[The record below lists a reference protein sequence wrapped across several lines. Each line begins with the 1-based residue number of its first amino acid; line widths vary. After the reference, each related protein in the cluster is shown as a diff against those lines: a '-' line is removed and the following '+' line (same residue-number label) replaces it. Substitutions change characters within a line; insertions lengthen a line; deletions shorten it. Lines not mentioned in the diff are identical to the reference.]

1 MKRIIPVVLS
11 VLAAVAALSGWW
23 AIAGKEPAA
32 TSARPA
38 GGFLEWSVSDLQQ
51 QMGKKDFQ
59 LINVHVPFQGRISN
73 TDLEVPYDQIDQ
85 NIDRLPRQKD
95 ARIVLYCMSGRM
107 SEIAAQSLVRQGYTN
122 VVNVRGGMMAWR
134 EAGYPLEMK

>member
-1 MKRIIPVVLS
+1 MKRIAPVVLS
-11 VLAAVAALSGWW
+11 VLAVVAALSGWW
-23 AIAGKEPAA
+23 AIAGKEPAGA
-32 TSARPA
+32 PAQPA
-38 GGFLEWSVSDLQQ
+38 GGYLEWSVSDLKQ
-51 QMGKKDFQ
+51 QMGNQDFQ
-59 LINVHVPFQGRISN
+59 LINVHVPFQGRIAT
-73 TDLEVPYDQIDQ
+73 TDLEIPYDQIDQ
-85 NIDRLPRQKD
+85 ALDRLPRQKD